1 MPPPDFRF
9 TSSTGLFP
17 SIFNLASHAKVQANA
32 TCGQTKQEVST
43 TRWHPGHTPP
53 GVLHPVRA
61 GPQHQVRGL

>member
-1 MPPPDFRF
+1 VTPPDFRF

-43 TRWHPGHTPP
+43 TI
-53 GVLHPVRA
+53 
-61 GPQHQVRGL
+61 